1 MIKINLLPREEIKA
15 VPDIKREVSIIFL
28 LYILLALIGA
38 YFVMSINSQKTSLKK
53 ELQSL
58 QIELA
63 KYQDIQKKLTDLKK
77 QKKIIEQKIKV
88 VSALEKERKKVIE
101 VLNALT
107 ANFLVNKMWFEELT
121 LEGNQ
126 LSIKGI
132 ALGNE
137 TVAEFME
144 RLKKT
149 PYFQLVELIKTEK
162 KKIAELSLT
171 KFTLK
176 CSVSVIGGKA

>member
-15 VPDIKREVSIIFL
+15 VPDIKREVSIVFL
-28 LYILLALIGA
+28 FYILLILVGA
-38 YFVMSINSQKTSLKK
+38 YLFININGKISTLKK
-53 ELQSL
+53 ELQSA

-63 KYQDIQKKLTDLKK
+63 KYKDIQKKLANLKK
-77 QKKIIEQKIKV
+77 QKEIIEQKIKV
-88 VSALEKERKKVIE
+88 VSVLEKERKKAIE

-126 LSIKGI
+126 LSVKGI

-144 RLKKT
+144 RLKKI
-149 PYFQLVELIKTEK
+149 PYFQVVELIKTEK
-162 KKIAELSLT
+162 KKIAELNLT

-176 CSVSVIGGKA
+176 CNIRIIGEKV

>member
-15 VPDIKREVSIIFL
+15 VPNIKREVFIIFL
-28 LYILLALIGA
+28 FYILLVLIGA
-38 YFVMSINSQKTSLKK
+38 YLIISINSQKTTLKK
-53 ELQSL
+53 ELQSA
-58 QIELA
+58 QRELA
-63 KYQDIQKKLTDLKK
+63 KYKDIQKKLTDLKK
-77 QKKIIEQKIKV
+77 QKEIIEQKIRV
-88 VSALEKERKKVIE
+88 VSVLEKERKKAIE

-144 RLKKT
+144 RLKRT
-149 PYFQLVELIKTEK
+149 PYFQVVELIKTEK
-162 KKIAELSLT
+162 KKIAEISLT

-176 CSVSVIGGKA
+176 CNISIIEGKV

>member
-1 MIKINLLPREEIKA
+1 M
-15 VPDIKREVSIIFL
+15 
-28 LYILLALIGA
+28 
-38 YFVMSINSQKTSLKK
+38 
-53 ELQSL
+53 
-58 QIELA
+58 
-63 KYQDIQKKLTDLKK
+63 KK
-77 QKKIIEQKIKV
+77 QKRVIEQKIKV
-88 VSALEKERKKVIE
+88 VSVLEKERKKAIE

-144 RLKKT
+144 RLKRT
-149 PYFQLVELIKTEK
+149 PYFQLIELIKTEK

-176 CSVSVIGGKA
+176 CNISIIGEKA

>member
-15 VPDIKREVSIIFL
+15 VPDIKREVSIVFL
-28 LYILLALIGA
+28 FYILLILVGA
-38 YFVMSINSQKTSLKK
+38 YLFININGKISTLKK
-53 ELQSL
+53 ELQSA

-63 KYQDIQKKLTDLKK
+63 KYKDIQKKLTDLKK
-77 QKKIIEQKIKV
+77 QKEIIEQKIKV
-88 VSALEKERKKVIE
+88 VSVLEKERKKAIE

-126 LSIKGI
+126 LSVKGI

-144 RLKKT
+144 RLKKI
-149 PYFQLVELIKTEK
+149 PYFQVVELIKTEK
-162 KKIAELSLT
+162 KKIAELNLT

-176 CSVSVIGGKA
+176 CNIRIIGEKV